1 MKNEEKLLYAI
12 GNADECLIDEA
23 MSFRRDRKP
32 TVLRWVA
39 VAACVCLMLAS
50 PVRAVMTE
58 ALQKLIHENGILEY
72 FTPDRLPIH
81 RLSREAL
88 SAFPKGIGQ
97 TSYLCMDT
105 IGEAE
110 EFLGIDLPDNPVLEN
125 ALWDE
130 LHLGLESG
138 ERYDSHC
145 ILKLYTGDQPKPYGL
160 EAEVAYRVNGLP
172 VDVMYRCTTEHNPYD
187 TAGGVAFDAETYHK
201 TQHTAE
207 NGRNWDFY
215 IKAYDEGMKTAFA
228 FSNINGM
235 LTWVQIWVVPEYI
248 QEDAI
253 QAQLIEIVEAY
264 R

>member
-1 MKNEEKLLYAI
+1 MKNQEKLLCAI

-72 FTPDRLPIH
+72 FTSDRLPIH

-88 SAFPKGIGQ
+88 SAFPKGTGQ

-130 LHLGLESG
+130 LHLELESG
-138 ERYDSHC
+138 ERYNSHC
-145 ILKLYTGDQPKPYGL
+145 ILKLHTGDRPEPYVL
-160 EAEVAYRVNGLP
+160 DVEAAYRVNGLL
-172 VDVMYRCTTEHNPYD
+172 VDVMYRCTTENNPYENG
-187 TAGGVAFDAETYHK
+187 GGVCFDAEMYEETKYI
-201 TQHTAE
+201 AE
-207 NGRNWDFY
+207 NGRTWDFY
-215 IKAYDEGMKTAFA
+215 IKVHDEGKKTAFA
-228 FSNINGM
+228 FSNIDGM
-235 LTWVQIWVVPEYI
+235 LTWVQIWFVPEYI

-253 QAQLIEIVEAY
+253 QAQLIEIVDAY

>member
-1 MKNEEKLLYAI
+1 MKNEEKLLFAI

-23 MSFRRDRKP
+23 ISFRRDRKP

-58 ALQKLIHENGILEY
+58 ALQKLIHENAILEY
-72 FTPDRLPIH
+72 FTSDRLPIH
-81 RLSREAL
+81 RLSSEAL
-88 SAFPKGIGQ
+88 AAFPEEIGQ
-97 TSYLCMDT
+97 TGYLCMDT

-145 ILKLYTGDQPKPYGL
+145 ILKLYTGDQPEPYGL
-160 EAEVAYRVNGLP
+160 EAEVAYRVNGLL
-172 VDVMYRCTTEHNPYD
+172 VDVMYSCTTENNPYD
-187 TAGGVAFDAETYHK
+187 NGGGVGFDAETYQK
-201 TQHTAE
+201 TQYIAE
-207 NGRNWDFY
+207 NGRAWDFY
-215 IKAYDEGMKTAFA
+215 IKTYDEGRKTAFA

-235 LTWVQIWVVPEYI
+235 LTCVQIWLVPENI
-248 QEDAI
+248 QEDVI
-253 QAQLIEIVEAY
+253 QAQMIEIVEAY
-264 R
+264 Q

>member
-1 MKNEEKLLYAI
+1 MKNQEKLLRAI
-12 GNADECLIDEA
+12 GNADECLIEEA

-58 ALQKLIHENGILEY
+58 ALQKFIHENGILEY

-88 SAFPKGIGQ
+88 AAFPKETGQ

-130 LHLGLESG
+130 LHQELESG

-145 ILKLYTGDQPKPYGL
+145 ILRLHTGDRPEPYVL
-160 EAEVAYRVNGLP
+160 DVEVAYRVNGRL
-172 VDVMYRCTTEHNPYD
+172 VDVMYRCTTENNPYENG
-187 TAGGVAFDAETYHK
+187 GGVCFDAEMYEETKYI
-201 TQHTAE
+201 AE
-207 NGRNWDFY
+207 NGRTWDFY
-215 IKAYDEGMKTAFA
+215 IKVHDEGRKTAFA
-228 FSNINGM
+228 FSNIDGM
-235 LTWVQIWVVPEYI
+235 LTWVQIWFVPEYI

>member
-32 TVLRWVA
+32 SVLRWVA

-81 RLSREAL
+81 RLSSEAL
-88 SAFPKGIGQ
+88 AAFPKEAGQ
-97 TSYLCMDT
+97 TGYLCMDT

-145 ILKLYTGDQPKPYGL
+145 ILKLYTGDQPEPYGL
-160 EAEVAYRVNGLP
+160 EVEAAYRMNELL
-172 VDVMYRCTTEHNPYD
+172 VDVMYRCTTENNPYENG
-187 TAGGVAFDAETYHK
+187 GGVGFDAEAYQK
-201 TQHTAE
+201 TQYITE
-207 NGRNWDFY
+207 SGRTWDFY
-215 IKAYDEGMKTAFA
+215 IKAYDEGKKIAFA
-228 FSNINGM
+228 FSNIDGM
-235 LTWVQIWVVPEYI
+235 LTWVQVWFVPEYI

>member
-1 MKNEEKLLYAI
+1 MKNEEKLLWAI
-12 GNADECLIDEA
+12 GTADECLIDEA

-39 VAACVCLMLAS
+39 VAACFCLMLAS

-72 FTPDRLPIH
+72 FTSDRLPIH

-88 SAFPKGIGQ
+88 SAFPKETGQ

-145 ILKLYTGDQPKPYGL
+145 ILKLHTGDQPEPYGL
-160 EAEVAYRVNGLP
+160 DVEAAYRMNGLP
-172 VDVMYRCTTEHNPYD
+172 VDVMYRCTTENNPYD
-187 TAGGVAFDAETYHK
+187 TAGGVALDAETYQK
-201 TQHTAE
+201 TQYTAE
-207 NGRNWDFY
+207 SGRTWDFY
-215 IKAYDEGMKTAFA
+215 IKAYDEGVKTAFA

>member
-58 ALQKLIHENGILEY
+58 ALQKFIHENGILEY

-88 SAFPKGIGQ
+88 SAFPKETGQ

-110 EFLGIDLPDNPVLEN
+110 EYLGIDLPDNPVLEN
-125 ALWDE
+125 ALWDD
-130 LHLGLESG
+130 LHLELESG

-145 ILKLYTGDQPKPYGL
+145 ILMLHTGDRPEPYVL
-160 EAEVAYRVNGLP
+160 DVEVAYRVNGRL
-172 VDVMYRCTTEHNPYD
+172 VDVMYRCTTENNPYD
-187 TAGGVAFDAETYHK
+187 TAGGVALDAETYQK
-201 TQHTAE
+201 TQYTAE
-207 NGRNWDFY
+207 SGRTWDFY
-215 IKAYDEGMKTAFA
+215 IKAYDEGIKTAFA
-228 FSNINGM
+228 FSDINGM
-235 LTWVQIWVVPEYI
+235 LTWVQIWVVPENI